1 MAYERRP
8 PETMREAEMQSLKK
22 LVDESLGLAPKFDR
36 LPLAVYRVLD
46 NHGYKDAD
54 RTRMYRAIMAEM
66 TKRSQTKAKS
76 IREAKQAE
84 LAAQVAPMNTS
95 ESKTTSDASPDFKV
109 TATVLRDAR
118 AHELRQPRSAWDPD
132 HPENSLN

>member
-8 PETMREAEMQSLKK
+8 PEAMREAEMQSLKK
-22 LVDESLGLAPKFDR
+22 LVDESLVLAPKYER
-36 LPLAVYRVLD
+36 LPLAVYRALD

-54 RTRMYRAIMAEM
+54 RVRMYKAIMAEM
-66 TKRSQTKAKS
+66 TKRSQAKAKT

-84 LAAQVAPMNTS
+84 LAAHAAPTNTS
-95 ESKTTSDASPDFKV
+95 EPATSDVSPSFKV
-109 TATVLRDAR
+109 TAAVLRDAR

-132 HPENSLN
+132 HPENS